1 MENKIN
7 RRRSRLGEQE
17 KKKKSKNDIKWNI
30 EKERGKWNVEN
41 DVEKQIKI
49 KRMRNRWRKREKDE

>member
-30 EKERGKWNVEN
+30 EKERGKWNVEK